1 MSAGTF
7 EVFDDTFDAEVID
20 SDLPVVVD
28 FWATWCA
35 PCRQVAPVLEE
46 LAGEYEG
53 RVRIGKL
60 DVDANPETAAKYGIV
75 SIPTLLVIKDGEL
88 VQTVVGARPKADLA
102 KILDESLA

>member
-7 EVFDDTFDAEVID
+7 EVFDDTFAAEVID

>member
-102 KILDESLA
+102 KILDESLG

>member
-1 MSAGTF
+1 MSTGTF

-102 KILDESLA
+102 KILDESLG